1 MSQPTPGARRPGPRW
16 AVWALLA
23 VAVAGGGVAL
33 LDGALFPALETR
45 GERIRLVALALM
57 LCALLPALFLG
68 RLSRDLRNILV
79 WAALFGVLATGY
91 TLWQRTMYGAAPMA
105 ERAAD
110 GAPATGTAT
119 VRANRRGEYVVRGRV
134 NGAPVTFLVDTG
146 ASDVVLTRRDAQR
159 IGFDLDRLRF
169 VQRYRTA
176 NGTIFGAPVRL
187 GEVAIGGVRMA
198 DVRGSVADS
207 DLGASL
213 LGMSF
218 INRLS
223 AFELGGGILT
233 LRR

>member
-1 MSQPTPGARRPGPRW
+1 MSHPTPGARRPRW
-16 AVWALLA
+16 AIWALLA
-23 VAVAGGGVAL
+23 VAAAGGGVAL
-33 LDGALFPALETR
+33 LDGAFFPALETR
-45 GERIRLVALALM
+45 GERIRLIALALM

-68 RLSRDLRNILV
+68 RLARNLRNILV
-79 WAALFGVLATGY
+79 WAVLFGVLATGY
-91 TLWQRTMYGAAPMA
+91 TLWQRTMYASAPMA
-105 ERAAD
+105 ERGAD
-110 GAPATGTAT
+110 GAPATGIAT
-119 VRANRRGEYVVRGRV
+119 VRANRRGEYVVRARV

-223 AFELGGGILT
+223 AFELGGGTLT

>member
-1 MSQPTPGARRPGPRW
+1 MSHPTPGARRPRW
-16 AVWALLA
+16 AIWALLA
-23 VAVAGGGVAL
+23 VAAAGGGVAL
-33 LDGALFPALETR
+33 LDGAFFPALETR
-45 GERIRLVALALM
+45 GERIRLIALALM

-68 RLSRDLRNILV
+68 RLARNLRNILV
-79 WAALFGVLATGY
+79 WAVLFGVLATGY
-91 TLWQRTMYGAAPMA
+91 TLWQRTMYASAPMT

-110 GAPATGTAT
+110 GAPATGIAT
-119 VRANRRGEYVVRGRV
+119 VRANRRGEYVARGRV

-223 AFELGGGILT
+223 AFELGGGTLT